1 MCFWNIGSTT
11 PSYPCLF
18 CTIHAIFYRL
28 KKSIPLLKLPLF
40 PRILITKM
48 MEPEEVYRLS
58 LCSHRMYSILTS
70 SKLEID
76 AFHVRFSSR
85 YIRVCITKSGKNS
98 LIYFTYYKEFMD
110 ISQVIFRFLNLR
122 AMFFFNLSF
131 LPNDVFEIY
140 NRIISLYSCPH
151 IRWVFDLDQLWLEDL
166 HEYLDIALAGKCHR
180 LSFYNGT
187 ISRELLTE
195 LMDKTPVT
203 TKLEITSNMP
213 VEFQH
218 PNAFKYKTID
228 YSEARWATLD
238 DLKSV
243 RNEWIVDLKSTNF
256 DCHDI
261 NEFLKYW
268 VNCDEAMLTRLTLQL
283 KEDTVIDDIV
293 LLDKLTVLLYYYKDL
308 PHFVIKVKKITNE
321 KLVVG
326 HFEPKEDNRINF
338 SVWSANE
345 FPGVFDLLEML
356 EKIKELENE
365 LLRMEE
371 SEEVIDWREQNKR
384 RREIPLEVEKLRRL
398 MEEKDDFGFIYVS

>member
-1 MCFWNIGSTT
+1 
-11 PSYPCLF
+11 
-18 CTIHAIFYRL
+18 
-28 KKSIPLLKLPLF
+28 
-40 PRILITKM
+40 M